1 MFSLKTS
8 FVFGKSKVFYKYKD
22 LSIVSILKVE
32 LLGKFT
38 FNEIL
43 TQKKNFNYITFW
55 LTCSNTYS
63 RTTTNL

>member
-43 TQKKNFNYITFW
+43 TQKKNFNYITF
-55 LTCSNTYS
+55 
-63 RTTTNL
+63 